1 MDVDA
6 LTMDPRETV
15 LKAAAEVAR
24 EQGLSETWLNDQVR
38 TVSKVPVVPDERAK
52 VLYDSPHLVVT
63 GASESHMLAM
73 KLHAARRG
81 RDDADIKCLIRLV
94 GVRHMPGLEEIHQE
108 VFRGEGI
115 PSRAYQ
121 RIAELLREVQEED
134 RLRWARGGE
143 GQAQALPDFGPER

>member
-1 MDVDA
+1 MNP
-6 LTMDPRETV
+6 TST
-15 LKAAAEVAR
+15 
-24 EQGLSETWLNDQVR
+24 
-38 TVSKVPVVPDERAK
+38 
-52 VLYDSPHLVVT
+52 
-63 GASESHMLAM
+63 ASISGEFSGLAM